1 MASSVV
7 PQTAA
12 RVRRLDLRVLIGL
25 ALLLAGVLGTLNIV
39 QRAGQRTPVLV
50 MARTVQAGQVIGDQ
64 DVRVA
69 ELGLDSGVA
78 TLGAADRARVVG
90 RVASMPLA
98 AGQVLS
104 PNAVAEGPAL
114 APGQVAMSL
123 ALAPEHAA
131 AGALRPGDRVAV
143 VASAKPGDT
152 TAGVGGHA
160 GIVLSPVRVL
170 SVLDQSDDSGTGQTL
185 LVTLAVRAEQAGL
198 LAQAAQGT
206 VDLALLPTSTSTGAS
221 ASGAGGQP

>member
-1 MASSVV
+1 
-7 PQTAA
+7 
-12 RVRRLDLRVLIGL
+12 
-25 ALLLAGVLGTLNIV
+25 
-39 QRAGQRTPVLV
+39 
-50 MARTVQAGQVIGDQ
+50 
-64 DVRVA
+64 
-69 ELGLDSGVA
+69 
-78 TLGAADRARVVG
+78 VG
-90 RVASMPLA
+90 RVASVPLG

-104 PNAVAEGPAL
+104 LNAVAEGPTL

-152 TAGVGGHA
+152 SAGVGGRS

-170 SVLDQSDDSGTGQTL
+170 SVLDQADDSGSGQTL

-198 LAQAAQGT
+198 LAQAAEGT
-206 VDLALLPTSTSTGAS
+206 VDLALLPASAGSTS
-221 ASGAGGQP
+221 SGGRS